1 MATDNVHLAGVK
13 ALHITDATT
22 NLTALKADTAG
33 TYKVKNPAGDS
44 FTVNPSAPAF
54 NEKFRE
60 NQAYPA
66 IILKDP
72 KSGRVESLAW
82 EILDWDDTTVKL
94 YLGGANAL
102 NGEVPVD
109 DHWKA
114 SQESYYAEKS
124 VRIDFV
130 TGWSWIIPKMIIA
143 AAPGGDASANGNVTI
158 QAIGKII
165 SDGTNAPL
173 QRIET
178 PVAE

>member
-13 ALHITDATT
+13 ALHITDAT
-22 NLTALKADTAG
+22 NLTALKTNTAG

-94 YLGGANAL
+94 YLGGATAT
-102 NGEVPVD
+102 ED
-109 DHWKA
+109 DWKA

-124 VRIDFV
+124 VRIDFI
-130 TGWSWIIPKMIIA
+130 TGWSWVIPKMIIA

>member
-13 ALHITDATT
+13 ALHITNAT
-22 NLTALKADTAG
+22 NLATLKTDTDD
-33 TYKVKNPAGDS
+33 TYKVKNPAGDT

-66 IILKDP
+66 IVLKDP

-82 EILDWDDTTVKL
+82 EILDWDDTTVEL
-94 YLGGANAL
+94 YLGSGAGTGTDVWMA
-102 NGEVPVD
+102 PTD
-109 DHWKA
+109 
-114 SQESYYAEKS
+114 SYCAEKS
-124 VRIDFV
+124 VRVDFV

-158 QAIGKII
+158 QAVGKIV
-165 SDGTNAPL
+165 SDGTNPPL
-173 QRIET
+173 QRIKT
-178 PVAE
+178 PVAAE

>member
-1 MATDNVHLAGVK
+1 MATSNVHLAGVK
-13 ALHITDATT
+13 ALHITDST
-22 NLTALKADTAG
+22 NLTNLKTDTDD

-82 EILDWDDTTVKL
+82 EILDWDDDTVEL
-94 YLGGANAL
+94 YLGGAS
-102 NGEVPVD
+102 ETD
-109 DHWKA
+109 DVWKA

-158 QAIGKII
+158 QAVGKIV
-165 SDGTNAPL
+165 SDGTNPPL
-173 QRIET
+173 QRIKT
-178 PVAE
+178 PVAA

>member
-13 ALHITDATT
+13 ALHITDAI
-22 NLTALKADTAG
+22 NLATLKTDTAG
-33 TYKVKNPAGDS
+33 AYKVKSPAGDS

-82 EILDWDDTTVKL
+82 EILDWDDTTVER
-94 YLGGANAL
+94 YLGGASAT
-102 NGEVPVD
+102 D
-109 DHWKA
+109 DDWKA

-124 VRIDFV
+124 VRVDFV
-130 TGWSWIIPKMIIA
+130 TGWNWIIPKMIIA
-143 AAPGGDASANGNVTI
+143 AAPGGDAGANGNVTI
-158 QAIGKII
+158 QAVGKII
-165 SDGTNAPL
+165 SDGTNPPL
-173 QRIET
+173 QRIKT
-178 PVAE
+178 PGAA

>member
-13 ALHITDATT
+13 ALHITGAANLAT
-22 NLTALKADTAG
+22 LKTDTTGA
-33 TYKVKNPAGDS
+33 YKVKNPAGDS

-82 EILDWDDTTVKL
+82 EILDWDDTTVEL
-94 YLGGANAL
+94 YLGGASAT
-102 NGEVPVD
+102 D
-109 DHWKA
+109 DDWKA

-143 AAPGGDASANGNVTI
+143 AAPGGDASANGIVTI
-158 QAIGKII
+158 QAVGKIV
-165 SDGTNAPL
+165 SDGTNPPL
-173 QRIET
+173 QRIKT
-178 PVAE
+178 PVAAE

>member
-1 MATDNVHLAGVK
+1 MATSNVHLAGVK
-13 ALHITDATT
+13 ALHITDST
-22 NLTALKADTAG
+22 NLTNLKTDTDD

-72 KSGRVESLAW
+72 KTGRVESLAW
-82 EILDWDDTTVKL
+82 EILDWDDDTVEL
-94 YLGGANAL
+94 YLGGAS
-102 NGEVPVD
+102 ETD
-109 DHWKA
+109 DVWKA

-158 QAIGKII
+158 QAVGKIV
-165 SDGTNAPL
+165 SDGTNPPL
-173 QRIET
+173 QRIKT
-178 PVAE
+178 PVVA

>member
-13 ALHITDATT
+13 ALHITDLT
-22 NLTALKADTAG
+22 NLAALKTDIAD
-33 TYKVKNPAGDS
+33 TYKVKNPAGDT

-66 IILKDP
+66 IVLKDP
-72 KSGRVESLAW
+72 KTGRVESLAW
-82 EILDWDDTTVKL
+82 ELLDWDDDTVEL
-94 YLGGANAL
+94 YMGGASAT
-102 NGEVPVD
+102 D
-109 DHWKA
+109 DDWKA

-124 VRIDFV
+124 VRVDFV

-143 AAPGGDASANGNVTI
+143 AAPGGDAGANGNVTI
-158 QAIGKII
+158 QVMGKIM
-165 SDGTNAPL
+165 SDGTNPPL
-173 QRIET
+173 QRIIT

>member
-13 ALHITDATT
+13 ALHITDAT

-82 EILDWDDTTVKL
+82 EILDWDDDTVKL
-94 YLGGANAL
+94 YLGGATAT
-102 NGEVPVD
+102 D
-109 DHWKA
+109 DDWKA

-124 VRIDFV
+124 VRVDFV

-158 QAIGKII
+158 QAVGKIV
-165 SDGTNAPL
+165 SDGTNPPL
-173 QRIET
+173 QRIKT
-178 PVAE
+178 PA

>member
-13 ALHITDATT
+13 ALHITDAT
-22 NLTALKADTAG
+22 NLAALKTDKAD
-33 TYKVKNPAGDS
+33 TYKVKNPAGDT

-66 IILKDP
+66 IVLKDP
-72 KSGRVESLAW
+72 KTGRVESLAW
-82 EILDWDDTTVKL
+82 EILDWDDTTVEL
-94 YLGGANAL
+94 YLGGASAT
-102 NGEVPVD
+102 D
-109 DHWKA
+109 DVWKA

-158 QAIGKII
+158 QAVGKIV
-165 SDGTNAPL
+165 SDGTNPPL
-173 QRIET
+173 QRIKT
-178 PVAE
+178 PVAAE

>member
-13 ALHITDATT
+13 ALHITAAT
-22 NLTALKADTAG
+22 NLADLKTDTAG

-82 EILDWDDTTVKL
+82 EILDWDDTTVEL
-94 YLGGANAL
+94 YLGGAS
-102 NGEVPVD
+102 ETD
-109 DHWKA
+109 DVWKA

-130 TGWSWIIPKMIIA
+130 TGWSWVIPKMIIA

-158 QAIGKII
+158 QAVGKIV
-165 SDGTNAPL
+165 SDGTNPPL
-173 QRIET
+173 QRIKT
-178 PVAE
+178 PA

>member
-13 ALHITDATT
+13 ALHITDLT
-22 NLTALKADTAG
+22 NLAELKTDT
-33 TYKVKNPAGDS
+33 TDKYKVKNPAGDT

-66 IILKDP
+66 IVLKDP
-72 KSGRVESLAW
+72 KTGRVESLAW
-82 EILDWDDTTVKL
+82 EILDWDDTTVVL
-94 YLGGANAL
+94 YMGGAAATN
-102 NGEVPVD
+102 D
-109 DHWKA
+109 DWKA

-124 VRIDFV
+124 VRVDFV

-143 AAPGGDASANGNVTI
+143 AAPGGDAGANGNVTI

-165 SDGTNAPL
+165 SDGTNPPL
-173 QRIET
+173 QRIKT
-178 PVAE
+178 PVAA

>member
-13 ALHITDATT
+13 ALHITDAT

-94 YLGGANAL
+94 YLGGATAT
-102 NGEVPVD
+102 ED
-109 DHWKA
+109 DWKA

-130 TGWSWIIPKMIIA
+130 TGWSWVIPKMIIA

-158 QAIGKII
+158 QAVGKIV
-165 SDGTNAPL
+165 SDGTNPPL
-173 QRIET
+173 QRIKT
-178 PVAE
+178 PGAA

>member
-13 ALHITDATT
+13 ALHITAAT
-22 NLTALKADTAG
+22 NLAALRTDTTGA
-33 TYKVKNPAGDS
+33 YKVKNPAGDS

-82 EILDWDDTTVKL
+82 EILDWDDTTVEL
-94 YLGGANAL
+94 YLGGASAT
-102 NGEVPVD
+102 D
-109 DHWKA
+109 DVWKA

-130 TGWSWIIPKMIIA
+130 TGWSWVIPKMIIA

-158 QAIGKII
+158 QAVGKIV
-165 SDGTNAPL
+165 SDGTNPPL
-173 QRIET
+173 QRIKT
-178 PVAE
+178 PGAA

>member
-13 ALHITDATT
+13 ALHITDAT
-22 NLTALKADTAG
+22 NLTALKTNTAG

-82 EILDWDDTTVKL
+82 EILDWDDTTVEL
-94 YLGGANAL
+94 YLGGAS
-102 NGEVPVD
+102 ETD
-109 DHWKA
+109 DVWKA

-130 TGWSWIIPKMIIA
+130 TGWSWVIPKMIIA

-158 QAIGKII
+158 QAVGKIV
-165 SDGTNAPL
+165 SDGTNPPL
-173 QRIET
+173 QRIKT
-178 PVAE
+178 PA

>member
-1 MATDNVHLAGVK
+1 MATSNVHLAGVK
-13 ALHITDATT
+13 ALHITDLT
-22 NLTALKADTAG
+22 NLAALKTDTAD
-33 TYKVKNPAGDS
+33 TYKVKNPAGDT

-66 IILKDP
+66 IVLKDP
-72 KSGRVESLAW
+72 KTGRVESLAW
-82 EILDWDDTTVKL
+82 EILDWDDDTVKL
-94 YLGGANAL
+94 YLGGATAT
-102 NGEVPVD
+102 D
-109 DHWKA
+109 DDWKA

-124 VRIDFV
+124 VRVDFV

-143 AAPGGDASANGNVTI
+143 AAPGGDAGANGNVTI

-165 SDGTNAPL
+165 SDGTNPPL

-178 PVAE
+178 PVADE

>member
-13 ALHITDATT
+13 ALHITAAT
-22 NLTALKADTAG
+22 NLAALKTNTAG
-33 TYKVKNPAGDS
+33 DYKVKNPAGDS

-82 EILDWDDTTVKL
+82 EILDWDDDTVEL
-94 YLGGANAL
+94 YLGGASAI
-102 NGEVPVD
+102 EDV
-109 DHWKA
+109 WKA

-124 VRIDFV
+124 VRIDFI
-130 TGWSWIIPKMIIA
+130 TGWSWVIPKMIIA

>member
-1 MATDNVHLAGVK
+1 MAKDNVHMAGVK
-13 ALHITDATT
+13 ALHITDAT
-22 NLTALKADTAG
+22 NLAALKTDTTGAH
-33 TYKVKNPAGDS
+33 KVKNPAGDS

-66 IILKDP
+66 IVLKDP

-82 EILDWDDTTVKL
+82 EILDWDDDTVKL
-94 YLGGANAL
+94 YLGGAT
-102 NGEVPVD
+102 GTVD
-109 DHWKA
+109 VWKA

-124 VRIDFV
+124 VRVDFV

-143 AAPGGDASANGNVTI
+143 AAPGGDAGANGNVTI

-165 SDGTNAPL
+165 SDGKNAPL

-178 PVAE
+178 PVAAE

>member
-1 MATDNVHLAGVK
+1 MATNNVHLAGVK
-13 ALHITDATT
+13 ALHITDAA
-22 NLTALKADTAG
+22 NLTALKTNTAG
-33 TYKVKNPAGDS
+33 DYKVKNPAGDS

-94 YLGGANAL
+94 YLGGATAT
-102 NGEVPVD
+102 ED
-109 DHWKA
+109 DWKA

-158 QAIGKII
+158 QAVGKII
-165 SDGTNAPL
+165 SDGTNPPL
-173 QRIET
+173 QRIAT
-178 PVAE
+178 PVA

>member
-22 NLTALKADTAG
+22 TNLAALRTDTAG
-33 TYKVKNPAGDS
+33 AYKVKNPAGDS

-66 IILKDP
+66 IVLKDP
-72 KSGRVESLAW
+72 KTGRVESLAW
-82 EILDWDDTTVKL
+82 EILDWDDDTVEL
-94 YLGGANAL
+94 YLGGASETDN
-102 NGEVPVD
+102 V
-109 DHWKA
+109 WKA

-158 QAIGKII
+158 QAVGKIV
-165 SDGTNAPL
+165 SDGTNPPL
-173 QRIET
+173 QRIKT
-178 PVAE
+178 PGAA

>member
-13 ALHITDATT
+13 ALHITDAT
-22 NLTALKADTAG
+22 NLTALKTNTAG

-94 YLGGANAL
+94 YLGGATAT
-102 NGEVPVD
+102 ED
-109 DHWKA
+109 DWKA

-130 TGWSWIIPKMIIA
+130 TGWSWVIPKMIIA

-158 QAIGKII
+158 QAIGKIV
-165 SDGTNAPL
+165 SDGTNPPL
-173 QRIET
+173 QRIKT
-178 PVAE
+178 PGAA

>member
-13 ALHITDATT
+13 ALHITNAT
-22 NLTALKADTAG
+22 NLATLKTDTAG
-33 TYKVKNPAGDS
+33 TYKVKNPAGDT

-72 KSGRVESLAW
+72 KTGRVESLAW
-82 EILDWDDTTVKL
+82 EILDWDDDTVEL
-94 YLGGANAL
+94 YLGGAS
-102 NGEVPVD
+102 ETD
-109 DHWKA
+109 DVWKA

-158 QAIGKII
+158 QAVGKIV
-165 SDGTNAPL
+165 SDGTNPPL
-173 QRIET
+173 QRIKT
-178 PVAE
+178 PGAAE

>member
-13 ALHITDATT
+13 ALHITDAT
-22 NLTALKADTAG
+22 NLTALKTNTAG

-94 YLGGANAL
+94 YLGGATAT
-102 NGEVPVD
+102 ED
-109 DHWKA
+109 DWKA

-130 TGWSWIIPKMIIA
+130 TGWSWVIPKMIIA

-158 QAIGKII
+158 QAVGKII
-165 SDGTNAPL
+165 SDGTNPPL
-173 QRIET
+173 QRIAT
-178 PVAE
+178 PVA

>member
-13 ALHITDATT
+13 ALHIADLTDLET
-22 NLTALKADTAG
+22 LKTDTADA
-33 TYKVKNPAGDS
+33 YKKKNPAGDT

-66 IILKDP
+66 IVLKDP

-82 EILDWDDTTVKL
+82 EILDWDDTTVEL
-94 YLGGANAL
+94 YLGGASAT
-102 NGEVPVD
+102 D
-109 DHWKA
+109 DVWKA

-124 VRIDFV
+124 VRVDFV

-143 AAPGGDASANGNVTI
+143 AAPGGDAGANGNVTI
-158 QAIGKII
+158 QAIGKIV
-165 SDGTNAPL
+165 SDGTNPPL
-173 QRIET
+173 QRIAT
-178 PVAE
+178 PVAAE

>member
-1 MATDNVHLAGVK
+1 MATNNVHLAGVK
-13 ALHITDATT
+13 ALHITDAT
-22 NLTALKADTAG
+22 NLTALKADTEG

-94 YLGGANAL
+94 YLGGATAT
-102 NGEVPVD
+102 D
-109 DHWKA
+109 DDWKA

-158 QAIGKII
+158 QAVGKIV
-165 SDGTNAPL
+165 SDGTNPPL
-173 QRIET
+173 QRIAT
-178 PVAE
+178 PVA

>member
-13 ALHITDATT
+13 ALHITAAT

-94 YLGGANAL
+94 YLGGATAT
-102 NGEVPVD
+102 D
-109 DHWKA
+109 DDWKA

-130 TGWSWIIPKMIIA
+130 TGWSWVIPKMIIA

-158 QAIGKII
+158 QAVGKIV
-165 SDGTNAPL
+165 SDGTNPPL
-173 QRIET
+173 QRIKT
-178 PVAE
+178 PGAA